1 MKKRKKRRSKIEG
14 GDKLPFDIEMGKNQ
28 KAIKVLQR
36 LFDAGYG
43 TEKEIVNMTMDE
55 MLALPGVNVAD
66 LCIISELQ
74 KSIKANKVI
83 AICQRKQKQGKKR
96 KEQIMVEQP
105 KYLEM
110 TLSQL
115 KAYVEFSESN
125 VLLVVE
131 FQKEIRTME
140 NELEVVN
147 IRLVR
152 EPSLYSEQILD
163 SPQAVVELMAKELS
177 QYDREVFC
185 ILNMKNNGQ
194 VINMNL
200 VSVGT
205 INASLVIPREVFKSS
220 ILANASAIIGLHNHP
235 SGNVKPSK
243 EDMIVTRKLQKCGQL
258 LGIELLDHIIVG
270 GTNGKMLSFRE
281 EKMLNVTG
289 RMGEMER

>member
-1 MKKRKKRRSKIEG
+1 
-14 GDKLPFDIEMGKNQ
+14 
-28 KAIKVLQR
+28 
-36 LFDAGYG
+36 
-43 TEKEIVNMTMDE
+43 
-55 MLALPGVNVAD
+55 
-66 LCIISELQ
+66 
-74 KSIKANKVI
+74 
-83 AICQRKQKQGKKR
+83 
-96 KEQIMVEQP
+96 MVERP

-115 KAYVEFSESN
+115 KSYVESSESN

-131 FQKEIRTME
+131 FPKGDHEQME

-270 GTNGKMLSFRE
+270 GTNGKMLSLPRRKDVE
-281 EKMLNVTG
+281 CDRKVNK
-289 RMGEMER
+289 

>member
-1 MKKRKKRRSKIEG
+1 
-14 GDKLPFDIEMGKNQ
+14 
-28 KAIKVLQR
+28 
-36 LFDAGYG
+36 
-43 TEKEIVNMTMDE
+43 
-55 MLALPGVNVAD
+55 
-66 LCIISELQ
+66 
-74 KSIKANKVI
+74 
-83 AICQRKQKQGKKR
+83 
-96 KEQIMVEQP
+96 
-105 KYLEM
+105 
-110 TLSQL
+110 
-115 KAYVEFSESN
+115 
-125 VLLVVE
+125 
-131 FQKEIRTME
+131 ME

-147 IRLVR
+147 IRLVK
-152 EPSLYSEQILD
+152 EPSLYSEQTLD

-243 EDMIVTRKLQKCGQL
+243 EDMIVTRKL

-289 RMGEMER
+289 RMDWER

>member
-1 MKKRKKRRSKIEG
+1 
-14 GDKLPFDIEMGKNQ
+14 
-28 KAIKVLQR
+28 
-36 LFDAGYG
+36 
-43 TEKEIVNMTMDE
+43 
-55 MLALPGVNVAD
+55 
-66 LCIISELQ
+66 
-74 KSIKANKVI
+74 
-83 AICQRKQKQGKKR
+83 
-96 KEQIMVEQP
+96 
-105 KYLEM
+105 
-110 TLSQL
+110 
-115 KAYVEFSESN
+115 
-125 VLLVVE
+125 
-131 FQKEIRTME
+131 ME

-147 IRLVR
+147 IRLVK
-152 EPSLYSEQILD
+152 EPSLYSEQTLD

-205 INASLVIPREVFKSS
+205 INASLVIPGEVFKSS

-281 EKMLNVTG
+281 EKLLNVTG
-289 RMGEMER
+289 RLDWEREL